1 MKKVVLT
8 VLKIAGIVLLVL
20 ILLIAGFLFWLSR
33 RPFVPNNYT
42 ETVET
47 GGALEAKYLA
57 MGPYEVKHVKAEA
70 PEDWKEFV
78 AYYPAQL
85 EDSGDQW
92 PAVVFVNGTGVY
104 AAKYPALFRH
114 LASWGFIVLGNE
126 DPGTFSGDSTDAT
139 LAWLLEQNGDPDSV
153 FYQKVDTAHM
163 GLSGHSQG
171 GVGVFNAI
179 SEQPNGG
186 LYTCAVSLSPTQEDL
201 AAALNIPYDPSK
213 TVIPTLVLAGT
224 SNDVITPEGM
234 EKLYSKLGGPRVMAL
249 RTDTDHGSML
259 YSGDGYVTAWLMY
272 WLRGDEEAGKAFW
285 GEAPELA
292 GNPNWRGVQISR
304 SAGEGTSEDADH

>member
-1 MKKVVLT
+1 MKT
-8 VLKIAGIVLLVL
+8 FLKWAGISL
-20 ILLIAGFLFWLSR
+20 ALFVMAKAAWTTMVNTALTSSMA
-33 RPFVPNNYT
+33 PVDYT
-42 ETVET
+42 QTVET
-47 GGALEAKYLA
+47 GGPLEAAYMA
-57 MGPYEVKHVKAEA
+57 MGSQPVERWEVPA
-70 PEDWKEFV
+70 PEEDWGTFV
-78 AYYPAQL
+78 AYYPAALPQTG
-85 EDSGDQW
+85 EQY
-92 PAVVFVNGTGVY
+92 PVVVMVNGTGVGVS
-104 AAKYPALFRH
+104 KYPAVFEH
-114 LASWGFIVLGNE
+114 LASWGFIVVGSD
-126 DPGTFSGDSTDAT
+126 DPSTCTGESADAT
-139 LAWLLEQNGDPDSV
+139 LAWLLNENADPDSR
-153 FYQKVDTAHM
+153 FYQKVDQANI
-163 GLSGHSQG
+163 GICGHSQG

-213 TVIPTLVLAGT
+213 TVIPALVLAGT

-234 EKLYSKLGGPRVMAL
+234 EKLYGKLGGPKAMAL

>member
-33 RPFVPNNYT
+33 RPFVPNDYT

-57 MGPYEVKHVKAEA
+57 MGPYEVKQVKAEA

-179 SEQPNGG
+179 SEQPHGG

-224 SNDVITPEGM
+224 SNDVITSEGM
-234 EKLYSKLGGPRVMAL
+234 EKLYGKLGGPKAMAL

>member
-8 VLKIAGIVLLVL
+8 ILKIAGIVLLVL